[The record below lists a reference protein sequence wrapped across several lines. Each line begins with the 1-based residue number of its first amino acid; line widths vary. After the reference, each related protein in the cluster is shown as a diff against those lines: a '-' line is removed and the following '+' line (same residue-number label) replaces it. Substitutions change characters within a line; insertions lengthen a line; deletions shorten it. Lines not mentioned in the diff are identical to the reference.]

1 MKDFEQKTLQE
12 TILKAIRQGKEA
24 AERAAASA
32 ATAAPSGQNAQG
44 AAAPAP
50 APALA
55 PQAETHK
62 GSEPKPRLTLIPYNI
77 VQCLSSLENIY
88 ETRLFGWTLAKA
100 QSVLKLYNKDLSSI
114 NIEHALGLTRV
125 TIPARL
131 LLNEGDKNYTVL
143 TRAFSLASKKI
154 VYEKDN
160 TIYHLNII
168 AFPELRKDGRR
179 SMITY
184 VIHNELWH
192 ALLDFSRGYRL
203 FRLETYMTLNT
214 KYAIIMYLLIS
225 QQSGP
230 RNYQVETLRQL
241 LGCTSKAYDK
251 GSNLFARV
259 IDPSRQELMRK
270 APWYFEYS
278 ATKEGKS
285 HRITEIIITPVLN
298 KAVVIDRNSDTAK
311 KGDELRLRLE
321 QPVVDYLADHF
332 GMSAREAETVET
344 LLLKAGDTPRQLAK
358 LEEIHYRTMTARV
371 KNPAGY
377 LVRSLQNQYR

>member
-12 TILKAIRQGKEA
+12 TILKAIKQGKEA

-32 ATAAPSGQNAQG
+32 ATAAPSGQNTQPVPAS
-44 AAAPAP
+44 APT
-50 APALA
+50 
-55 PQAETHK
+55 ETHK
-62 GSEPKPRLTLIPYNI
+62 GTEPKPRLTLIPYNI

-100 QSVLKLYNKDLSSI
+100 QSVLKLYNKDLSAI

-131 LLNEGDKNYTVL
+131 LLNEGDKNYSVL

-160 TIYHLNII
+160 TTYHLNII

-203 FRLETYMTLNT
+203 FSLETYMTLNT

-225 QQSGP
+225 QQTGP
-230 RNYQVETLRQL
+230 RNYQVETLRHL
-241 LGCTSKAYDK
+241 LGCTTKAYDK

-259 IDPSRQELMRK
+259 IDPSREELMRK

-298 KAVVIDRNSDTAK
+298 KAVVIDRNSDTSK

-344 LLLKAGDTPRQLAK
+344 LLMRAGDTPRQLAK

>member
-1 MKDFEQKTLQE
+1 MKDFEQKTIQD
-12 TILKAIRQGKEA
+12 TILKVIKQGKEA
-24 AERAAASA
+24 AERAAVSA
-32 ATAAPSGQNAQG
+32 TTAAPSGSTTPDSS
-44 AAAPAP
+44 APA
-50 APALA
+50 
-55 PQAETHK
+55 QAETHK
-62 GSEPKPRLTLIPYNI
+62 GSEPKPRLTLIPYSI

-100 QSVLKLYNKDLSSI
+100 QSVLKLYNKDLSAI

-131 LLNEGDKNYTVL
+131 LLNEGDKNYSVL
-143 TRAFSLASKKI
+143 TRAFSLATKKI

-160 TIYHLNII
+160 KVYHLNII
-168 AFPELRKDGRR
+168 AFPELLKDGRR
-179 SMITY
+179 SLISY

-203 FRLETYMTLNT
+203 FSLETYMTLST
-214 KYAIIMYLLIS
+214 KYSIIMYLLIS

-259 IDPSRQELMRK
+259 VDPSRKELMRK

-285 HRITEIIITPVLN
+285 HKITEIIITPVLN
-298 KAVVIDRNSDTAK
+298 KAVVIDRNSDTAR

-332 GMSAREAETVET
+332 GMSAREAETVES
-344 LLLKAGDTPRQLAK
+344 LLMRAGDTPRQLAK

>member
-32 ATAAPSGQNAQG
+32 ATAAPSAQITPDSP
-44 AAAPAP
+44 APAP
-50 APALA
+50 APA
-55 PQAETHK
+55 QAEPHK

-131 LLNEGDKNYTVL
+131 LLNEGDKNYSVL

-160 TIYHLNII
+160 TVYHLNII

-203 FRLETYMTLNT
+203 FSLETYMTLNT

-298 KAVVIDRNSDTAK
+298 KAVVIDRNSDTAR
-311 KGDELRLRLE
+311 KGDELRLRLD

-344 LLLKAGDTPRQLAK
+344 LLLRAGDTPRQLAK
-358 LEEIHYRTMTARV
+358 LEEIHFRTMTARV

>member
-1 MKDFEQKTLQE
+1 MKDFEQKTIQE
-12 TILKAIRQGKEA
+12 TILKAIQQGKEA

-32 ATAAPSGQNAQG
+32 ATAAPSGQNAHG

-50 APALA
+50 APA
-55 PQAETHK
+55 PAETHK
-62 GSEPKPRLTLIPYNI
+62 GSESKPRLTLIPYNI

-203 FRLETYMTLNT
+203 FSLETYMTLNT

-259 IDPSRQELMRK
+259 IDPSRMELKRK

-298 KAVVIDRNSDTAK
+298 KAVVIDRNSDIAK

-358 LEEIHYRTMTARV
+358 LEEIHFRTMTARV

>member
-1 MKDFEQKTLQE
+1 MKDFEQKTIQQ

-32 ATAAPSGQNAQG
+32 ATAAPSAQITPDSP
-44 AAAPAP
+44 APAP
-50 APALA
+50 APA
-55 PQAETHK
+55 QAETHK
-62 GSEPKPRLTLIPYNI
+62 GNEPKPRLTLIPYNI

-131 LLNEGDKNYTVL
+131 LLNEGDKNYSVL

-160 TIYHLNII
+160 TVYHLNII

-203 FRLETYMTLNT
+203 FSLETYMTLNT

-311 KGDELRLRLE
+311 KGDELRLRLD

-344 LLLKAGDTPRQLAK
+344 LLLRAGDTPRQLAK
-358 LEEIHYRTMTARV
+358 LEEIHFRTMTARV

>member
-1 MKDFEQKTLQE
+1 MKDFEQKTIQE
-12 TILKAIRQGKEA
+12 TILRAIKQGKEA

-32 ATAAPSGQNAQG
+32 ATAAPSAQ
-44 AAAPAP
+44 PTPDSP

-55 PQAETHK
+55 PAQAETHK

-203 FRLETYMTLNT
+203 FSLETYMTLNT

-298 KAVVIDRNSDTAK
+298 KSVVIDRNSDTAK
-311 KGDELRLRLE
+311 KGDELRLRLD

-358 LEEIHYRTMTARV
+358 LEEIHFRTMTARV

>member
-1 MKDFEQKTLQE
+1 MKDFEQKTIQE

-32 ATAAPSGQNAQG
+32 ATAAPSAQITPDSP
-44 AAAPAP
+44 APAP
-50 APALA
+50 APA
-55 PQAETHK
+55 QAETHK
-62 GSEPKPRLTLIPYNI
+62 GNEPKPRLTLIPYNI

-131 LLNEGDKNYTVL
+131 LLNEGDKNYSVL

-160 TIYHLNII
+160 TVYHLNII

-203 FRLETYMTLNT
+203 FSLETYMTLNT

-311 KGDELRLRLE
+311 KGDELRLRLD

-344 LLLKAGDTPRQLAK
+344 LLLRAGDTPRQLAK
-358 LEEIHYRTMTARV
+358 LEEIHFRTMTARV

>member
-1 MKDFEQKTLQE
+1 MKDFEQKTIQE

-32 ATAAPSGQNAQG
+32 ATAAPSAQITPDS
-44 AAAPAP
+44 PAP
-50 APALA
+50 APA
-55 PQAETHK
+55 QAETHK
-62 GSEPKPRLTLIPYNI
+62 GNEPKPRLTLIPYNI

-131 LLNEGDKNYTVL
+131 LLNEGDKNYSVL
-143 TRAFSLASKKI
+143 TRAFSLASKNI

-160 TIYHLNII
+160 TVYYLNII

-203 FRLETYMTLNT
+203 FSLETYMTLNT

-298 KAVVIDRNSDTAK
+298 KAFVIDRNSDTAK
-311 KGDELRLRLE
+311 KGDELRLRLD

-344 LLLKAGDTPRQLAK
+344 LLLRAGDTPRQLAK
-358 LEEIHYRTMTARV
+358 LEEIHFRTMTARV

>member
-32 ATAAPSGQNAQG
+32 ATAAPSAQPTPDSP
-44 AAAPAP
+44 APAP
-50 APALA
+50 APA
-55 PQAETHK
+55 QAETHK

-131 LLNEGDKNYTVL
+131 LLNEGDKNYSVL

-160 TIYHLNII
+160 TVYHLNII

-203 FRLETYMTLNT
+203 FSLETYMTLNT

-311 KGDELRLRLE
+311 KGDELRLRLD

-358 LEEIHYRTMTARV
+358 LEEIHFRTMTARV

>member
-1 MKDFEQKTLQE
+1 MKDFEQKTIQE
-12 TILKAIRQGKEA
+12 TILKAIKQGKEA

-44 AAAPAP
+44 ASAPAP
-50 APALA
+50 APA
-55 PQAETHK
+55 PAETHK

-203 FRLETYMTLNT
+203 FSLETYMTLNT

-344 LLLKAGDTPRQLAK
+344 LLLRAGDTPRQLAK
-358 LEEIHYRTMTARV
+358 LEEIHFRTMTARV

>member
-12 TILKAIRQGKEA
+12 TILKTIKQGKEA

-32 ATAAPSGQNAQG
+32 ATAAPSAPLTPDSP
-44 AAAPAP
+44 APAP
-50 APALA
+50 APA
-55 PQAETHK
+55 QAEPHK

-143 TRAFSLASKKI
+143 TRAFSLAAKKI

-160 TIYHLNII
+160 TVYHLNII

-203 FRLETYMTLNT
+203 FSLETYMTLNT

-259 IDPSRQELMRK
+259 IDPSRMELMRK

-311 KGDELRLRLE
+311 KGDELRLRLD

-344 LLLKAGDTPRQLAK
+344 LLLRAGDTPRQLAK

>member
-1 MKDFEQKTLQE
+1 MKDFEQKTIQE
-12 TILKAIRQGKEA
+12 TILKAIQQGKEA

-50 APALA
+50 APA
-55 PQAETHK
+55 PAETHK

-203 FRLETYMTLNT
+203 FSLETYMTLNT

-298 KAVVIDRNSDTAK
+298 KAFVIDRNSDTAK
-311 KGDELRLRLE
+311 KGDELRLRLD

-332 GMSAREAETVET
+332 GMSAREAEIVET

-358 LEEIHYRTMTARV
+358 LEEIHFRTMTARV

>member
-1 MKDFEQKTLQE
+1 MKDFEQKTIQE
-12 TILKAIRQGKEA
+12 TILNAIRQGKEA

-32 ATAAPSGQNAQG
+32 ATAAPSVQNAQG

-50 APALA
+50 APA
-55 PQAETHK
+55 PAETHK

-131 LLNEGDKNYTVL
+131 LLNEGDKNYSVL

-203 FRLETYMTLNT
+203 FSLETYMTLNT

-311 KGDELRLRLE
+311 KGDELRLRLD

-344 LLLKAGDTPRQLAK
+344 LLLRAGDTPRQLAK

>member
-1 MKDFEQKTLQE
+1 MKDFEQKTIQE
-12 TILKAIRQGKEA
+12 SILKTIRQGKEA
-24 AERAAASA
+24 AERAAAGA
-32 ATAAPSGQNAQG
+32 ANAAPSGQTTPD
-44 AAAPAP
+44 APAP
-50 APALA
+50 ASA
-55 PQAETHK
+55 PTETHK
-62 GSEPKPRLTLIPYNI
+62 GNEPKLRLTLIPYNI
-77 VQCLSSLENIY
+77 VQCLSSLDNIY

-100 QSVLKLYNKDLSSI
+100 QSVLKLYNKDLSAI

-131 LLNEGDKNYTVL
+131 LLNEGDKNYSVI
-143 TRAFSLASKKI
+143 TRAFSLAAKKI

-160 TIYHLNII
+160 TVYHLNII

-179 SMITY
+179 SVITY

-203 FRLETYMTLNT
+203 FSLETYMTLNT

-230 RNYQVETLRQL
+230 RNYKVETLRQL
-241 LGCTSKAYDK
+241 LGCTTKAYDK

-259 IDPSRQELMRK
+259 IDPSREELMRK

-298 KAVVIDRNSDTAK
+298 KAVVIDRNTDAAR
-311 KGDELRLRLE
+311 KGDELRLRLD
-321 QPVVDYLADHF
+321 QSVVDYLADHF

-344 LLLKAGDTPRQLAK
+344 LLLRAGDTPRQLAK